1 MNLLNAFNIS
11 RMGTRVGAL
20 VYGQNVHNGF
30 SLNQYVSQQAIKR
43 KIAGIKNA
51 IPLGSSM
58 TLKQAL
64 SLVESRFFIRAHL
77 EETSN
82 EQPKTLVIFL
92 IDQIQEDVSNE
103 MRNLKHFDVVVV
115 GLGSQVTDT
124 DLVKITANTKNHHKT
139 DGNERIDPAI
149 IIDFLREGLYVVFR
163 QRKNHEPR
171 SVFESI

>member
-1 MNLLNAFNIS
+1 
-11 RMGTRVGAL
+11 
-20 VYGQNVHNGF
+20 
-30 SLNQYVSQQAIKR
+30 
-43 KIAGIKNA
+43 
-51 IPLGSSM
+51 
-58 TLKQAL
+58 
-64 SLVESRFFIRAHL
+64 
-77 EETSN
+77 
-82 EQPKTLVIFL
+82 
-92 IDQIQEDVSNE
+92 